1 MENIAAALSWS
12 RGLGMLQQ
20 TGQPAVG
27 TSMEFHHSIRQ
38 SRAFLPLSPLPHS
51 CLFLLEC
58 QKEAYAGSFGF
69 SAYRISPR
77 GMYRADSG
85 VH

>member
-27 TSMEFHHSIRQ
+27 TTVEFRHSIRQ

-51 CLFLLEC
+51 RLFLFEC
-58 QKEAYAGSFGF
+58 QKETYAGCIGF
-69 SAYRISPR
+69 FADRISPR